1 MFSKILAIEL
11 MKYKI
16 RVNTIELASVK
27 TNFLKNYKKDDVIIS
42 KMMEKT
48 DKNMPFGIIKPYDVY
63 KLIKYLTEEDNKI
76 TGQTI
81 LMDSGVVLDINR
93 KK

>member
-1 MFSKILAIEL
+1 
-11 MKYKI
+11 
-16 RVNTIELASVK
+16 
-27 TNFLKNYKKDDVIIS
+27 
-42 KMMEKT
+42 
-48 DKNMPFGIIKPYDVY
+48 MPFGIIKQYDVY